1 MTGGRHFGVISGWI
15 SGLISEPTLAFSTGN
30 DEFFFGIKETQA
42 VFYPLF
48 LWPFS
53 IAMLV
58 YQRVDHINIP
68 LNHYKIPL
76 NHHKS
81 HCITIYQR
89 VDPFF
94 FPPFCHSRPG

>member
-1 MTGGRHFGVISGWI
+1 
-15 SGLISEPTLAFSTGN
+15 
-30 DEFFFGIKETQA
+30 
-42 VFYPLF
+42 
-48 LWPFS
+48 
-53 IAMLV
+53 MLV
-58 YQRVDHINIP
+58 YQRVDHINIT

-94 FPPFCHSRPG
+94 FPPFCHSRPGWGMSRMSGSATNVPLRRDEHF